1 MNKTVRGRATNKAY
15 QSVRSM
21 ATYMAA
27 IEKIMWNHEYYGAMR

>member
-1 MNKTVRGRATNKAY
+1 MRRETNKIY

-27 IEKIMWNHEYYGAMR
+27 IEKIMWNHEYYGGWNCQQ